1 MDGRQPTPV
10 DRFEKCFKNYCETIK
25 REGFANREAYIKG
38 ASIQKTAIEGMT
50 QSNYEL
56 AKVTKQTEQQKS
68 RSIEK
73 IAMAKEEDSIKREYY
88 MLQEKVEQYEEWL
101 IEKGLL
107 ERAYNEINLEEE
119 KIQIAQK
126 DIELAT
132 SLYDGQDAEK
142 IIQLCANNKISVID
156 YYVKKLIGKRLYFYQ
171 DKIWVDGEVLINN
184 YNNLG
189 SFEYYKEFAG
199 NTYGKLC
206 FRIKKYRFYF
216 KTDLE
221 DVLYEGDSTD
231 YIITRIMDSKDPKDY
246 YKKASFQIQDVL
258 VPKYIKGLEREEQ
271 EQQLMSYATRIYIIP
286 SKQELIYMLQ
296 NVNDPVAD
304 LDISSMFS
312 NVKLKSNLK
321 NLRSLYEQLRLV
333 VLKYKLELAK
343 K

>member
-1 MDGRQPTPV
+1 MRTPTLL
-10 DRFEKCFKNYCETIK
+10 DRFENLFEDFGQTIEK
-25 REGFANREAYIKG
+25 EGFANREAYIKG
-38 ASIQKTAIEGMT
+38 ANIQKKAIEGIA

-56 AKVTKQTEQQKS
+56 AKVTKQTEYQKS

-73 IAMAKEEDSIKREYY
+73 IAIAKEQDSITREYY
-88 MLQEKVEQYEEWL
+88 LLQEKIEQYEEWL

-107 ERAYNEINLEEE
+107 ERAYEEINLEEVE
-119 KIQIAQK
+119 KIQITQK

-132 SLYDGQDAEK
+132 SLYNGQDAEK
-142 IIQLCANNKISVID
+142 IIQFCANNKISVID

-184 YNNLG
+184 YNNIG
-189 SFEYYKEFAG
+189 SFEYYKRFAQ

-206 FRIKKYRFYF
+206 FKIENYRFYF

-221 DVLYEGDSTD
+221 DVLYESDPTD
-231 YIITRIMDSKDPKDY
+231 YFITEIMDSKDPTDY
-246 YKKASFQIQDVL
+246 YKKASFQIQSRL
-258 VPKYIKGLEREEQ
+258 VPKYSKGLEREEQ
-271 EQQLMSYATRIYIIP
+271 EQELISYATRIYIIP
-286 SKQELIYMLQ
+286 SKQELIFMLK

-312 NVKLKSNLK
+312 NIKLKSDIN
-321 NLRSLYEQLRLV
+321 NLRNLYEQLRLV
-333 VLKYKLELAK
+333 VKKYKLELTK